1 MKFLSGL
8 SALCLIVLLLSPGC
22 EGEEACLSNQHAVQ
36 ARLYSAWSSSDKDS
50 VLENVSLIGMDMDDS
65 IYREQKLSELF
76 MPLNFDNDTSV
87 FVLGV
92 SETLK
97 DTLSVVYSKEL
108 DFISRDCGY
117 IFTFELDTILHSR
130 SFIDSVSI
138 AYPTVKYG
146 ESTANIKL
154 YIY

>member
-1 MKFLSGL
+1 MKLLTGL
-8 SALCLIVLLLSPGC
+8 SALCLMVLLVSPGC

-36 ARLYSAWSSSDKDS
+36 ARLYSAWSTSDKDS
-50 VLENVSLIGMDMDDS
+50 TLENVSLIGIDMSDS
-65 IYREQKLSELF
+65 IYREQRLSELF
-76 MPLNFDNDTSV
+76 MPLNFESDTST

-97 DTLSVVYSKEL
+97 DTLSIVYSKEL

-117 IFTFELDTILHSR
+117 VFTFDLDTILYSR
-130 SFIDSVSI
+130 SIIDSVSI

>member
-8 SALCLIVLLLSPGC
+8 LTLGLMVLLLSPGC

-36 ARLYSAWSSSDKDS
+36 ARMYSAWSTSDKDS
-50 VLENVSLIGMDMDDS
+50 ALENVSLIGLDMNDS
-65 IYREQKLSELF
+65 IYREQQLSELF
-76 MPLNFDNDTSV
+76 MPLDFESDTST

-97 DTLSVVYSKEL
+97 DTLSIVYSKEL

>member
-1 MKFLSGL
+1 MKFLTGL
-8 SALCLIVLLLSPGC
+8 SALCLMVLFLSPGC

-36 ARLYSAWSSSDKDS
+36 ARLYSAWSTSDKDS
-50 VLENVSLIGMDMDDS
+50 TLENVSLIGIDMSDS
-65 IYREQKLSELF
+65 IYRKQRLSELF
-76 MPLNFDNDTSV
+76 MPLNFESDTST

-97 DTLSVVYSKEL
+97 DTLSIVYSKEL

-117 IFTFELDTILHSR
+117 VFTFDLDTIIHSR
-130 SFIDSVSI
+130 SIIDSVSI
-138 AYPTVKYG
+138 AYPIVKYG